1 MHTINTIMVAVG
13 IDLGTTYSA
22 IAVFRND
29 RVEVIP
35 NAQGNRTTPSYVAF
49 TDTERL
55 VGDSAKNQATTNPVN
70 TVYDAKR
77 LIGRKFSDPQVKA
90 DCALWPFSVKADGND
105 KPMVHVDYMGDDKS
119 FHAEQIS
126 AMVLQSLKET
136 AEAFLGEPV
145 TQAVITVPAYFND
158 SQRQATKDAGTIAG
172 MEVLRIIN
180 EPTAAALAYGMDKQ
194 GDKESNVLIFDFG
207 GGTHDV
213 SLLSIDGGIIEVL
226 ASAGDVHLGGEDIDN
241 RLVQHFAKEFER
253 KHKKDISGNPKA
265 LKRLKAQAERAK
277 RTLSSS
283 TTTTIE
289 IDSLYDGI
297 DFNTTLTRARFDE
310 LCGEV
315 FANTMAPVEK
325 VLQDAKMEKRQVD
338 EIVLVGGST
347 RIPKIQKLLSEFFN
361 GKTLNKS
368 VNPDEVV
375 AAGAA
380 IQASILSG
388 DKTSSST
395 KDILLLDVC
404 SLSLGIETAGGVMT
418 ALIERNT
425 TIPTKKSQIFS
436 TYADNQSSVLIQVY
450 EGERK
455 FTKDN
460 HMLGQFELSG
470 IPPMPRGRPQIEV
483 TFEIDANGILSVNAV
498 EKSTNSSKNITITND
513 KGRLSKEDID
523 TMLKDAERF
532 KEEDERQ
539 AKRVE
544 AKNNLE
550 NYLYSLKSDVLENNE
565 MKLSEADKDKL
576 KGVVDENL
584 SWLDANQ
591 MASDEEYNEKRSEV
605 EEVVNSMLIAAA
617 GVGGAGASEPKVEEV
632 D

>member
-1 MHTINTIMVAVG
+1 MVAVG

-22 IAVFRND
+22 IAIFRND

-49 TDTERL
+49 SDTERL
-55 VGDSAKNQATTNPVN
+55 IGDAAKNQATSNPQN

-77 LIGRKFSDPQVKA
+77 LIGRKFSDTQVQG
-90 DCALWPFSVKADGND
+90 DCALWPFTVKADAND
-105 KPMVHVDYMGDDKS
+105 KPMVHVEYLGEDKS

-126 AMVLQSLKET
+126 AMVLQSLKES
-136 AEAFLGEPV
+136 AEEFLGEPV

-172 MEVLRIIN
+172 LEVLRIIN
-180 EPTAAALAYGMDKQ
+180 EPTAAALAYGLDKQ
-194 GDKESNVLIFDFG
+194 GDKEKNVLIFDFG

-241 RLVQHFAKEFER
+241 RLVQHFAKEFQR
-253 KHKKDISGNPKA
+253 KHKVDVSGNPRA
-265 LKRLKAQAERAK
+265 LKRLKAQVERAK
-277 RTLSSS
+277 RSLSSS
-283 TTTTIE
+283 TSTTIE
-289 IDSLYDGI
+289 IDSLYDGV

-315 FANTMAPVEK
+315 FSKTMAPVEK
-325 VLQDAKMEKRQVD
+325 VLTDAKMDKKDID

-347 RIPKIQKLLSEFFN
+347 RIPKIQKLLSDFFN
-361 GKTLNKS
+361 GKQLNKS

-418 ALIERNT
+418 TLIERNT
-425 TIPTKKSQIFS
+425 TIPTKKSQVFS

-455 FTKDN
+455 FTRDN

-498 EKSTNSSKNITITND
+498 EKSTGSSKNITITND
-513 KGRLSKEDID
+513 KGRLSKEEIEN
-523 TMLKDAERF
+523 MLNDAERF
-532 KEEDERQ
+532 KEEDERN
-539 AKRVE
+539 AKRIE
-544 AKNNLE
+544 SRNNFE
-550 NYLYSLKSDVLENNE
+550 NYLYGLKSTIVDNDESQ
-565 MKLSEADKDKL
+565 LSPDDKEHIKTI
-576 KGVVDENL
+576 VEQNIA
-584 SWLDANQ
+584 WLDANQ
-591 MASDEEYNEKRSEV
+591 MASSSEYDDKKKEV
-605 EEVVNSMLIAAA
+605 EDMATKIFAKAGGGAA
-617 GVGGAGASEPKVEEV
+617 GGPTVEEI
-632 D
+632 

>member
-1 MHTINTIMVAVG
+1 MVAVG

-22 IAVFRND
+22 IAIFRND

-49 TDTERL
+49 SDTERL
-55 VGDSAKNQATTNPVN
+55 IGDAAKNQATSNPQN

-77 LIGRKFSDPQVKA
+77 LIGRKFSDTQVQG
-90 DCALWPFSVKADGND
+90 DCALWPFTVKADAND
-105 KPMVHVDYMGDDKS
+105 KPMVHVEYLGEDKS

-126 AMVLQSLKET
+126 AMVLQSLKES
-136 AEAFLGEPV
+136 AEEFLGEPV

-172 MEVLRIIN
+172 LEVLRIIN
-180 EPTAAALAYGMDKQ
+180 EPTAAALAYGLDKQ
-194 GDKESNVLIFDFG
+194 GDKEKNVLIFDFG

-241 RLVQHFAKEFER
+241 RLVQHFAKEFQR
-253 KHKKDISGNPKA
+253 KHKVDVSGNPRA
-265 LKRLKAQAERAK
+265 LKRLKAQVERAK
-277 RTLSSS
+277 RSLSSS
-283 TTTTIE
+283 TSTTIE
-289 IDSLYDGI
+289 IDSLYDGV

-315 FANTMAPVEK
+315 FSKTMAPVEK
-325 VLQDAKMEKRQVD
+325 VLTDAKMDKKDID

-347 RIPKIQKLLSEFFN
+347 RIPKIQKLLSDFFN
-361 GKTLNKS
+361 GKQLNKS
-368 VNPDEVV
+368 VNPAEVV

-418 ALIERNT
+418 TLIERNT
-425 TIPTKKSQIFS
+425 TIPTKKSQVFS

-455 FTKDN
+455 FTRDN

-498 EKSTNSSKNITITND
+498 EKSTGSSKNITITND
-513 KGRLSKEDID
+513 KGRLSKEEIEN
-523 TMLKDAERF
+523 MLNDAERF
-532 KEEDERQ
+532 KEEDERN
-539 AKRVE
+539 AKRIE
-544 AKNNLE
+544 SRNNFE
-550 NYLYSLKSDVLENNE
+550 NYLYGLKSTIVDNDESQ
-565 MKLSEADKDKL
+565 LSPDDKEHIKTI
-576 KGVVDENL
+576 VEQNIA
-584 SWLDANQ
+584 WLDANQ
-591 MASDEEYNEKRSEV
+591 MASSSEYDDKKKEV
-605 EEVVNSMLIAAA
+605 EDMATKIFAKASGGGAA
-617 GVGGAGASEPKVEEV
+617 GGPTVEEI
-632 D
+632 

>member
-1 MHTINTIMVAVG
+1 MVAVG

-22 IAVFRND
+22 IAIFRND

-49 TDTERL
+49 SDTERL
-55 VGDSAKNQATTNPVN
+55 IGDAAKNQATSNPQN

-77 LIGRKFSDPQVKA
+77 LIGRKFSDTQVQG
-90 DCALWPFSVKADGND
+90 DCALWPFTVKADAND
-105 KPMVHVDYMGDDKS
+105 KPMVHVEYLGEDKS

-126 AMVLQSLKET
+126 AMVLQSLKES
-136 AEAFLGEPV
+136 AEEFLGEPV

-172 MEVLRIIN
+172 LEVLRIIN
-180 EPTAAALAYGMDKQ
+180 EPTAAALAYGLDKQ
-194 GDKESNVLIFDFG
+194 GDKEKNVLIFDFG

-241 RLVQHFAKEFER
+241 RLVQHFAKEFQR
-253 KHKKDISGNPKA
+253 KHKVDVSGNPRA
-265 LKRLKAQAERAK
+265 LKRLKAQVERAK
-277 RTLSSS
+277 RSLSSS
-283 TTTTIE
+283 TSTTIE
-289 IDSLYDGI
+289 IDSLYDGV

-315 FANTMAPVEK
+315 FSKTMAPVEK
-325 VLQDAKMEKRQVD
+325 VLTDAKMDKKDID

-347 RIPKIQKLLSEFFN
+347 RIPKIQKLLSDFFN
-361 GKTLNKS
+361 GKQLNKS

-418 ALIERNT
+418 TLIERNT
-425 TIPTKKSQIFS
+425 TIPTKKSQVFS

-455 FTKDN
+455 FTRDN

-483 TFEIDANGILSVNAV
+483 TFEIDANGILIVNAV
-498 EKSTNSSKNITITND
+498 EKSTGSSKNITITND
-513 KGRLSKEDID
+513 KGRLSKEEIEN
-523 TMLKDAERF
+523 MLNDAERF
-532 KEEDERQ
+532 KEEDERN
-539 AKRVE
+539 AKRIE
-544 AKNNLE
+544 SRNNFE
-550 NYLYSLKSDVLENNE
+550 NYLYGLKSTIVDNDESQ
-565 MKLSEADKDKL
+565 LSPDDKEHIKTI
-576 KGVVDENL
+576 VEQNIA
-584 SWLDANQ
+584 WLDANQ
-591 MASDEEYNEKRSEV
+591 MASSSEYDDKKKEV
-605 EEVVNSMLIAAA
+605 EDMATKIFAKASGGGAA
-617 GVGGAGASEPKVEEV
+617 GGPTVEEI
-632 D
+632 